1 MTTMKST
8 TTTARLGLFAAVL
21 ALPLGAQNEEDVL
34 VLEEFILSESASAE
48 DGNLLPTSRPVN
60 SVFDD
65 LTILETPRS
74 VTVLTPELMARFDI
88 QDFSDLSKIGA
99 GTQQQN
105 FYGVPGTPVLRGA
118 KGGVFFSGMQ
128 RGYQRNEMPLSFG
141 SIEAMD
147 IVKGPAPAHFGAS
160 QAGGYTNLIPKSPY
174 FDKKRGSVMLEVG
187 SWDHYRIQ
195 ADVGG
200 PTLVGDTPVA
210 YRFSLTAQQA
220 DSYYDRIGNDF
231 VSLYGSMK
239 ARLSDSLSLFTG
251 AEYFNFQ
258 SNENAGWN
266 RITQDLVD
274 NDQYIIGEPAS
285 IISGAWGGVAVRS
298 IAEFP
303 GQNQVNQLLQALAIP
318 GDIAR
323 SRIPTAQLGLMV
335 NLNTQA
341 GLDRIYNVDNILG
354 GFGTNQGLIDQIA
367 IAAYD
372 AYVYTPAY
380 FAAGGEVLTDSI
392 EGSTVLSDNSDY
404 ANSENFVWFADVV
417 STALDETTIKGQ
429 FLVDYIKTEKLSTY
443 GYAIDT
449 EQLVLEAKL
458 SAVTEFGLGESMKL
472 TYGASARYT
481 EAYMLQDFFAEPFAR
496 RDITQTAITPN
507 SVILTGP
514 QRGPDGSNFWSPTAQ
529 GGANADSELWQ
540 LSLFAFAENKW
551 TDRFS
556 TYTSLLGAHAPY
568 TTAYPSEVD
577 QVPANSP
584 IRNKVSNEKDY
595 FSISFS
601 PVLALTENANLYAT
615 AQQGTSIDALQGGAI
630 VGEGNF
636 AENQL
641 IEGGLKFSVLED
653 SLFASLAVYQW
664 EQSAFDERTN
674 NSEPLEGQGVELEV
688 TWAMAPNLTVIAS
701 ANNQQ
706 VERKSPLG
714 FRSFPLT
721 AEQIALY
728 SGSLNSQFGP
738 AVFDPGNGAQ
748 PANNPDLRYPGT
760 PETQGKIFLV
770 YGGESGFGGSLGAVL
785 SESYWHNFDRT
796 IKLPSST
803 VFTGSLFYR
812 QPGYEVGVMIDN
824 LTDEDYY
831 YGADPVFAAN
841 TLLTK
846 APERNYKFTFT
857 YKF

>member
-1 MTTMKST
+1 MTTRKPT
-8 TTTARLGLFAAVL
+8 QNTARLGLLAAVL
-21 ALPLGAQNEEDVL
+21 ALPLGAQTEEDVM
-34 VLEEFILSESASAE
+34 VLEEFILSESALAE
-48 DGNLLPTSRPVN
+48 DGNLLPTSRPVS

-65 LTILETPRS
+65 LSVLETPRS

-88 QDFSDLSKIGA
+88 QDFSDLNKIGA

-118 KGGVFFSGMQ
+118 KGGVFFNGMQ
-128 RGYQRNEMPLSFG
+128 RAYQRNEMPLSFG
-141 SIEAMD
+141 SLEAMD

-220 DSYYDRIGNDF
+220 ESYYDRIGNDF
-231 VSLYGSMK
+231 ISLYGSMK
-239 ARLSDSLSLFTG
+239 TQLSDSLSFFTG

-274 NDQYIIGEPAS
+274 NGQYIIGEPAS
-285 IISGAWGGVAVRS
+285 IISPEWGGVAVRS

-318 GDIAR
+318 GNIAR
-323 SRIPTAQLGLMV
+323 DRIPAAQLDLMV

-341 GLDRIYNVDNILG
+341 GLDSIYNVDNILG

-367 IAAYD
+367 IAPYD

-380 FAAGGEVLTDSI
+380 FAAGGEVLTDPI
-392 EGSTVLSDNSDY
+392 EGSTVLSDDADY
-404 ANSENFVWFADVV
+404 ANSENFVWFADIT

-458 SAVTEFGLGESMKL
+458 SATTNFGLGENMKL

-514 QRGPDGSNFWSPTAQ
+514 QPGPDGNNFWSPTAQ

-540 LSLFAFAENKW
+540 LSLFAYAENKW

-568 TTAYPSEVD
+568 TTGYPTEVD
-577 QVPANSP
+577 QIPPDSP
-584 IRNKVSNEKDY
+584 IRDEVSNEKDY

-601 PVLALTENANLYAT
+601 PVFSLTENANLYAT

-630 VGEGNF
+630 IGEGNF

-641 IEGGLKFSVLED
+641 IEGGLKVSTLED
-653 SLFASLAVYQW
+653 TLFASLAVYQW
-664 EQSAFDERTN
+664 EQTAFDERTN
-674 NSEPLEGQGVELEV
+674 NAEPLEGEGVELEV
-688 TWAMAPNLTVIAS
+688 TWMVTPSLTVIAS

-706 VERKSPLG
+706 VERKSDLG

-728 SGSLNSQFGP
+728 AGSLNSQFGP
-738 AVFDPGNGAQ
+738 AVFDPGNGAR

-760 PETQGKIFLV
+760 PESQAKVFAV
-770 YGGESGFGGSLGAVL
+770 YGGESGFGGSIGAVY

-803 VFTGSLFYR
+803 VFTASLFYR
-812 QPGYEVGVMIDN
+812 QPGYEVGILIDN
-824 LTDEDYY
+824 LTDEDYF